1 MEQSTVIY
9 LSIFCIP
16 LFLWLAVL
24 LFFFFLKLFCL
35 FLLTVWMW
43 IQGIIGNHFFPWI
56 MVVFDHDD
64 NVDDDDDFL
73 SACGWLD
80 NDWIFLFFVNESEF
94 QHFFLKAAI
103 WATWGQKNF
112 TTHVSKHI
120 QQGQSNIIWS
130 HVSGLSIWVKT
141 TFCCCWEQSWWGQNG
156 KVIKQ
161 FNDLKKSKKFCRAA
175 EFGNNSLWICHW
187 SCVHRHVSFIALNKE
202 H

>member
-1 MEQSTVIY
+1 MAGCFT
-9 LSIFCIP
+9 
-16 LFLWLAVL
+16 L
-24 LFFFFLKLFCL
+24 LFL

-43 IQGIIGNHFFPWI
+43 IQGIIVKHFFPWI
-56 MVVFDHDD
+56 MVVFDNDHDGD
-64 NVDDDDDFL
+64 DDDDDFL

-130 HVSGLSIWVKT
+130 HVSGLSFWVKT
-141 TFCCCWEQSWWGQNG
+141 TFCCCWEQSWWEQNG
-156 KVIKQ
+156 RVVKQ

-175 EFGNNSLWICHW
+175 EFGNNSLWICRCFGLHMRNMFLETDHCRVECNASGFW
-187 SCVHRHVSFIALNKE
+187 GEKLTWI
-202 H
+202 